1 MKKLNVYLSNLNIG
15 ITKLHNLHWN
25 VVGKNFMAVHN
36 FTEELYDE
44 WFEKFD
50 EIAEILK
57 MKNEFPLASVKDYL
71 DNASISEIESKDYS
85 DSEVIDIVLKD
96 IIAMKELAVEIRAEA
111 DAADDFTLVAA
122 IEDHI
127 AGYEKNIWMLSAM
140 SK

>member
-85 DSEVIDIVLKD
+85 ESEVIDIVLKD
-96 IIAMKELAVEIRAEA
+96 IIAMKELAVEIRADA

>member
-71 DNASISEIESKDYS
+71 DNASISEIESRDYS
-85 DSEVIDIVLKD
+85 ESEVIDIVLKD

>member
-1 MKKLNVYLSNLNIG
+1 
-15 ITKLHNLHWN
+15 
-25 VVGKNFMAVHN
+25 MAVHN

-85 DSEVIDIVLKD
+85 ESEVIDIVLKD

>member
-85 DSEVIDIVLKD
+85 ESEVIDIVLKD

>member
-85 DSEVIDIVLKD
+85 ESEVIDIVLKD
-96 IIAMKELAVEIRAEA
+96 IIAMKELAVEIRADA
-111 DAADDFTLVAA
+111 DAANDFTLVAT